1 MVKLVFSWNI
11 KGEEEPAYFEFIVQ
25 EFAPKI
31 ARMGIRL
38 TEAWYT
44 MWGSGPQ
51 IIMPGLA
58 EDRITLNTAIESSE
72 WLELVEK
79 LGTFVSDYKLRV
91 LGGA

>member
-11 KGEEEPAYFEFIVQ
+11 KTEEEPAYFEFIVQ

-58 EDRITLNTAIESSE
+58 EDRSTLNNAIESSE
-72 WLELVEK
+72 WMELVEK
-79 LGTFVSDYKLRV
+79 LGNFVSDYKLRV
-91 LGGA
+91 LGEA